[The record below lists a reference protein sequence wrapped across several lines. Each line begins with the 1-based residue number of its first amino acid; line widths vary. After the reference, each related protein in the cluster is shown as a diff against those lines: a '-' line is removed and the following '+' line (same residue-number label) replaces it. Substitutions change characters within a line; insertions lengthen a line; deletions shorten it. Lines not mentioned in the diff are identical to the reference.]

1 MRKYFYILITL
12 LAVLSIGFVGCKNKP
27 TAVAYFLEEAE
38 EKMPGET
45 LTTSGNITF
54 NNVSPQNY
62 VGKTFEST
70 TRKNPNGTTFKYKI
84 TFENDNNAAQKTT
97 LMKFSGF
104 DKTGNDI
111 SKTYIVNGTTK
122 YDAEKEQYA
131 PYKFSGYESLY
142 LIIYRTGYLYF
153 NLKALIYKTCFK
165 IKLL

>member
-12 LAVLSIGFVGCKNKP
+12 LAVLSIGFVGCENKP

-122 YDAEKEQYA
+122 YDAEKEQYM
-131 PYKFSGYESLY
+131 PYKFSGYESLD

-153 NLKALIYKTCFK
+153 NLKALIY
-165 IKLL
+165 IKLALK